1 MRAPSR
7 LLAAFVLLA
16 AGLHAAAVPAE
27 LDAVIARARA
37 RLGTEAALTAVN
49 SVHFEGTYETS
60 GEATDSQKGTIEMI
74 FQRPFQHRSV
84 ITSST
89 GREEVTGLDGL
100 ESWMRVKEGKEQR
113 LTLYPKEQ
121 TKTLRANTWQTLEF
135 YRGVERIGG
144 TAELLGE
151 ETVEGVLCSKVI
163 FRHDASLAWTRYF
176 DKATGRLVLT
186 ETAQGKTR
194 EEGEIVAD
202 GIRFPRKLVSTVKNA
217 AGKEVTVTIVFSKVT
232 VNEKFPSNLFTVPT
246 IASLRQQP

>member
-1 MRAPSR
+1 MRVSFR
-7 LLAAFVLLA
+7 LLTAFVLLT
-16 AGLHAAAVPAE
+16 AGLRAATAPSE
-27 LDAVIARARA
+27 IDAVIARARA
-37 RLGTEAALTAVN
+37 RLGTEAALTAVK

-60 GEATDSQKGTIEMI
+60 GEPTEAQKGTIEMI

-100 ESWMRVKEGKEQR
+100 ESWMRVKEGKDQR

-144 TAELLGE
+144 SVELLGE

-163 FRHDASLAWTRYF
+163 FRHDATLSWTRYF

-194 EEGEIVAD
+194 EEGELVAD
-202 GIRFPRKLVSTVKNA
+202 GVRFPKKLTSTVKNA
-217 AGKEVTVTIVFSKVT
+217 AGKEVIVTINFNKVT
-232 VNEKFPSNLFTVPT
+232 VNEQFPASLFTVPT
-246 IASLRQQP
+246 IASLRAQ